1 MKPPR
6 LREEDVPPD
15 NKDDDVVG
23 GDDDDENDDFE
34 NGKGTRGTVL
44 LIDKDADREN
54 DETTRT
60 RIL

>member
-1 MKPPR
+1 MKP
-6 LREEDVPPD
+6 LREEDVPAD
-15 NKDDDVVG
+15 KDDDVVG

-44 LIDKDADREN
+44 LIDRDADREN
-54 DETTRT
+54 ETTRT